1 MPCCSLRLS
10 AASSV
15 FSLAVSA
22 TSAAVSYTHLEPVL
36 SVQEALSEDAHIRER
51 EMVVEVELPLSDG
64 KKVTQYGTAV
74 KLSESPAQYRYGGY
88 PVGYHTKEVLK
99 AMGCSDDEIESL
111 TSI

>member
-1 MPCCSLRLS
+1 M
-10 AASSV
+10 AV
-15 FSLAVSA
+15 FDDLDVC
-22 TSAAVSYTHLEPVL
+22 VEPVL

-99 AMGCSDDEIESL
+99 AMGYSDDEIESL